1 MKHCRK
7 SYPGPECLDARLADQ
22 PEGNWNDF
30 RNELWDCYC
39 AVRDRLRDDQRGLC
53 AYCEMDLTDDNRQ
66 IAHFHPKG
74 DNASGHNL
82 ALDWA
87 NLWFACKGGT
97 QTWMQDEDKYLPTIS
112 DNSSCDERK
121 GGLILDGHIL
131 APNEVPAFP
140 RIFRYEQGLGRLEI
154 HPDDSVCADAGLDP
168 AKVRRTIH
176 ELNLNCKR
184 LARAR
189 NNVREGLDEAIAKLR
204 EAHVDDPHSALQDLV
219 KRRFS
224 ENGEGRWPR
233 FFTLIR
239 WRFGQ
244 VAESYLQSIQFNG

>member
-1 MKHCRK
+1 VKHCRK

-39 AVRDRLRDDQRGLC
+39 AVRDRLRDDHRGLC
-53 AYCEMDLTDDNRQ
+53 AYCEIDLADDNPNRQ

-74 DNASGHNL
+74 DKVSGHNW

-140 RIFRYEQGLGRLEI
+140 RIFGYERGLDFIHSRKRSLSHDDKHKEETHRGRLTAGGDQQGIRAGEVYPPWASI
-154 HPDDSVCADAGLDP
+154 HVAPVVGTATFGGGAGGDLRADG
-168 AKVRRTIH
+168 
-176 ELNLNCKR
+176 
-184 LARAR
+184 
-189 NNVREGLDEAIAKLR
+189 G
-204 EAHVDDPHSALQDLV
+204 
-219 KRRFS
+219 
-224 ENGEGRWPR
+224 
-233 FFTLIR
+233 
-239 WRFGQ
+239 
-244 VAESYLQSIQFNG
+244 